1 MTSPGVLREGHDSF
15 NHHKELGL
23 RGGTA
28 EHCAG
33 GGLGV
38 LCGEPLAFTLFT
50 VNPSALNLLSHFDI
64 PFGALE
70 LAHGYFMYLS
80 IVV

>member
-1 MTSPGVLREGHDSF
+1 MGGQQSTVLVVD
-15 NHHKELGL
+15 LG
-23 RGGTA
+23 
-28 EHCAG
+28 C
-33 GGLGV
+33 